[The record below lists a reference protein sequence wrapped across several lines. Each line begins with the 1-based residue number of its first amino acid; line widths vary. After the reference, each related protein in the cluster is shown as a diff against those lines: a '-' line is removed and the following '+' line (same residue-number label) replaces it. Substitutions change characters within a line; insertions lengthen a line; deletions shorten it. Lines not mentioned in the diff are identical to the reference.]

1 MRKKEYEI
9 TDPAEIEGILREALI
24 CRLAMT
30 DGQVPY
36 VVPLNF
42 GYRERALYFH
52 TGRAGKKIDILKKNP
67 VVCFEADID
76 AELMP
81 SDTACGYSMR
91 YRSVIGTGRAEFLD
105 DRDMK
110 RNALDIIMGHYSD
123 RENPEYRED
132 SFDRAC
138 IIRVKIGAMT
148 GRKSG
153 VSHVG

>member
-123 RENPEYRED
+123 RKTGVPRIRLTGLHYRE
-132 SFDRAC
+132 
-138 IIRVKIGAMT
+138 
-148 GRKSG
+148 
-153 VSHVG
+153 